1 MYIIV
6 YEFSHRFIIS
16 VILILCLM
24 PYGIKQ
30 TQKSKAVDY
39 GISNPRI
46 EKDGT
51 VTIREESRFTTALL
65 SL

>member
-51 VTIREESRFTTALL
+51 VTIRE
-65 SL
+65 